1 MLCNLPVSAGNQ
13 NQQPPGKLELGT
25 LQLQSLIPQL
35 LCVPSITNSQVTSFP
50 TETGG
55 TFTVLKVKYL

>member
-13 NQQPPGKLELGT
+13 NQQPPGKLGLGT
-25 LQLQSLIPQL
+25 LQLQSLIQQL
-35 LCVPSITNSQVTSFP
+35 ICVHSITSSQVTSFS

-55 TFTVLKVKYL
+55 TFTVLEVK